1 MCNSPD
7 TWIWEGVGVKEVR
20 MLHLLAKLSSAGK
33 GDALHLSQVWFPF
46 AEADITGNPSVDQEL
61 EM

>member
-1 MCNSPD
+1 MRR
-7 TWIWEGVGVKEVR
+7 VGVKEVR